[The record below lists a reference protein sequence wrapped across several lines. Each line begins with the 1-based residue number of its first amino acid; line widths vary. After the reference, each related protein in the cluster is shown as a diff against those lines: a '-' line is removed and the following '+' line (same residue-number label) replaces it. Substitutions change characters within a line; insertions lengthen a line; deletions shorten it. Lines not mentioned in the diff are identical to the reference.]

1 MKVRKML
8 TDENKHTWCYDV
20 NHALRFDNNGTTTA
34 CCMMRDIE
42 RQSDK
47 GKPIRDMFYKPELVE
62 VRDALNSGVQHSAC
76 TLCWQEEAAG
86 RKSKRL
92 RDNEKYLTDVRNGI
106 VHEEITSLELNLGN
120 ICNIKCRTCSP
131 TISTTWIKEWYDIY
145 GNEKHHGTLNQYTK
159 SLHIYQDTYADDS
172 PFWDDIVLHLKTL
185 RSMVFYGGEPL
196 LSKRMWKVLEMA
208 VEMGY
213 SKNISLE
220 YNTNGTVWHD
230 ATEVWKDFKSVSLSF
245 SIDGTEDQFTYMR
258 YPADWNKVTN
268 TMQKAREFKE
278 KYNNMYYG
286 WCVTLS
292 NLNIFYV
299 REILD
304 ENYKNFRD
312 FGVYLNLVHGPE
324 EFNINQLPNEYKNEV
339 IAKLES
345 VPAEYN
351 LQYSIP
357 GIIEF
362 IRNGTSKPV
371 NWEKLFTSTK
381 IHDKYREQKYSEIFP
396 EFAKLIGFTN
406 E

>member
-1 MKVRKML
+1 
-8 TDENKHTWCYDV
+8 
-20 NHALRFDNNGTTTA
+20 
-34 CCMMRDIE
+34 
-42 RQSDK
+42 
-47 GKPIRDMFYKPELVE
+47 
-62 VRDALNSGVQHSAC
+62 
-76 TLCWQEEAAG
+76 
-86 RKSKRL
+86 
-92 RDNEKYLTDVRNGI
+92 
-106 VHEEITSLELNLGN
+106 
-120 ICNIKCRTCSP
+120 
-131 TISTTWIKEWYDIY
+131 
-145 GNEKHHGTLNQYTK
+145 
-159 SLHIYQDTYADDS
+159 
-172 PFWDDIVLHLKTL
+172 
-185 RSMVFYGGEPL
+185 
-196 LSKRMWKVLEMA
+196 
-208 VEMGY
+208 
-213 SKNISLE
+213 
-220 YNTNGTVWHD
+220 
-230 ATEVWKDFKSVSLSF
+230 
-245 SIDGTEDQFTYMR
+245 MR
-258 YPADWNKVTN
+258 YPADWNKVTD

-278 KYNNMYYG
+278 KYNNMHYG

-324 EFNINQLPNEYKNEV
+324 EFNINQLPNEYKDAV
-339 IAKLES
+339 IAKLEA